1 MKNDGFLFAVC
12 KFFDLPKSQKT
23 ETEIEVEDVKSED
36 YKINIKKMNF
46 NGQIFYS
53 NGAYIVDDNEGI
65 IFKERKDNEID
76 DSNKFNFAEYN
87 KMFKSKAIRPKKNK
101 KFGKNK
107 KRK

>member
-1 MKNDGFLFAVC
+1 MKNYGFLFAVC
-12 KFFDLPKSQKT
+12 KFFDLPKSQK
-23 ETEIEVEDVKSED
+23 TEIEVEDVKSED
-36 YKINIKKMNF
+36 YKINIKKMSF

-53 NGAYIVDDNEGI
+53 NGEYIIDDNEEI

-87 KMFKSKAIRPKKNK
+87 KMFKGKTIRQKKSKT
-101 KFGKNK
+101 FGKNK